1 MFRRC
6 ELEISPVSGAGIS
19 ALGLGTWDA
28 PAPRYRLRQGR
39 ASGLLAD
46 AVSCDHSHLACDHSH
61 STVTDSRRESGSFNT
76 ESPYPMRA
84 APQGPTWW
92 PPVSGDPFLIHRRAS
107 NKIAQAEQ
115 LPHLLINDGAH
126 DECGHEAQAVDAP
139 TSIEAE
145 WAICAPNVSDALQR
159 ACR

>member
-1 MFRRC
+1 MDGDAQNRSRNTCVCERGSDVSELCKFGVVSTGVHAAGGILVRPRSVVSRRC

-84 APQGPTWW
+84 PPQGPTWW
-92 PPVSGDPFLIHRRAS
+92 PHVIGGPFLIHR
-107 NKIAQAEQ
+107 
-115 LPHLLINDGAH
+115 
-126 DECGHEAQAVDAP
+126 
-139 TSIEAE
+139 
-145 WAICAPNVSDALQR
+145 LQTK
-159 ACR
+159 